1 MADPL
6 TPEERDALAGELAL
20 GVLEGEARAEAL
32 RLKLADPGF
41 AAAVEAWSARLEPLG
56 TGFAEAP
63 APDVWP
69 RIERRVGAAGTT
81 VRQLRFWRWTSIGS
95 GAVAATLA
103 AFLVLRPAP
112 PPVEIVRAPQQ
123 VVVAQLDGGEQGAYL
138 AASYDP
144 ADGQLRIRAM
154 RMPDSRLAPELWVI
168 PSDGVPRSL
177 GMVAPNG
184 MSRMTVPMPH
194 RKMMHDGAVLAITME
209 PRDGAPHDKPSS
221 APVAA
226 GKISTI

>member
-1 MADPL
+1 MAEPL

-32 RLKLADPGF
+32 RLKLSDPGF

-56 TGFAEAP
+56 AGFAEVA
-63 APDVWP
+63 APDVWSQ
-69 RIERRVGAAGTT
+69 IDRRLGAAGAS
-81 VRQLRFWRWTSIGS
+81 VRQLRFWRWTSVGS

-112 PPVEIVRAPQQ
+112 PPVEIVRTPQQ

-177 GMVAPNG
+177 GMVAPSG

-209 PRDGAPHDKPSS
+209 SRDGAPHDKPSS